1 MALFQPTIDT
11 GTQQSVRPAGGEQP
25 SAIVAMAPAIS
36 QGISQISSFFSE
48 KNKAEAAAG
57 QSAKDNKFLKNFT
70 KSTETLGEQARAKGA
85 NTSAL
90 RAKNS
95 KAFSQALETAPHLR
109 EDLIK
114 IRKEAASTSG
124 WGKTLAEGTKEE
136 QAADKLAG
144 EAFANGFVTSSMSEE
159 EATAGKEAYATIK
172 RTNMVNES
180 INKQMDLT
188 QKDKVKKQKANLVE
202 FTQGATTNFSH
213 TAQELMVQFE
223 SGKITAEE
231 FKMQLDGKM
240 QAINANATALGSEAG
255 QGYID
260 TQMST
265 IGKMHADALAAVKGQ
280 FGADVLKN
288 KNTMQL
294 EVLKSALLED
304 PELAEIVATSNL
316 LGNSNLSL
324 VQKANQ
330 VTTRVLESFATKR
343 ENTDADVVTKD
354 GEEEGQAV
362 AFKIV
367 MDRVR
372 GYNADPSS
380 FSTEDVEQLDSM
392 LNNMF
397 KGADLNQLKVR
408 SPKDLQAFAK
418 FMADPNVGKHLVK
431 SGGILPENLEAASKV
446 MKEKYSEVIYQKIRD
461 DLFNAS
467 VTVQSYSG
475 DPTGA
480 GNKSLSFPLWENVTM
495 KNSAGTIS
503 MELNKDK
510 VRSLPMKAQEALANR
525 VREFNTKTAKHLN
538 NNIRLG
544 AHLEGSNN
552 YTKFLNDNMASILG
566 VGEDPSKK
574 AAREYVE
581 ANKPAPV
588 SSPEATSTQEG
599 FRVEALKEKGFT
611 KEQMNDVLDS
621 LGLGENATGRIK
633 GEIEEAFK

>member
-57 QSAKDNKFLKNFT
+57 QSARDNKALVNYAH
-70 KSTETLGEQARAKGA
+70 SLETSGQQARVKGA
-85 NTSAL
+85 NTTAL
-90 RAKNS
+90 RAKAS
-95 KAFSQALETAPHLR
+95 KNYLDFISANPHLR
-109 EDLIK
+109 EEAFKMRMD
-114 IRKEAASTSG
+114 AASTSG
-124 WGKTLAEGTKEE
+124 VGKTLAEGTKQE
-136 QAADKLAG
+136 QEAVKVRG
-144 EAFANGFVTSSMSEE
+144 EAFSNGFVTSSMSEE
-159 EATAGKEAYATIK
+159 EAAAGVKAYTTIK
-172 RTNMVNES
+172 RTNMVSDS
-180 INKQMDLT
+180 IDKQMDI
-188 QKDKVKKQKANLVE
+188 DVKVKAKKQKANLVE
-202 FTQGATTNFSH
+202 FTQAATTNFSH

-231 FKMQLDGKM
+231 FKIQLDGKM

-265 IGKMHADALAAVKGQ
+265 ISKMHADALAAVKGQ
-280 FGADVLKN
+280 FGVDVLKN
-288 KNTMQL
+288 KNAMRLGTITS
-294 EVLKSALLED
+294 ELLED
-304 PELAEIVATSNL
+304 DELAEIVASSNL
-316 LGNSNLSL
+316 LGNSNLTL
-324 VQKANQ
+324 MQKADQ
-330 VTTRVLESFATKR
+330 VTTRVLKSFATKR
-343 ENTDADVVTKD
+343 ESTDADVVTKD

-362 AFKIV
+362 AFNIV
-367 MDRVR
+367 MDRVK

-446 MKEKYSEVIYQKIRD
+446 MKDKYSDVIHQKIQD
-461 DLFNAS
+461 EVFNAS

-480 GNKSLSFPLWENVTM
+480 GNKSLSFPLWDNVTM

-510 VRSLPMKAQEALANR
+510 VSSLPMKAQEALANR

-566 VGEDPSKK
+566 VGEDPSKR
-574 AAREYVE
+574 AAREYME
-581 ANKPAPV
+581 ATKPAPV
-588 SSPEATSTQEG
+588 SAPED
-599 FRVEALKEKGFT
+599 RVAALNAEAKSSGVDLSRQADGDYELTNGT
-611 KEQMNDVLDS
+611 II
-621 LGLGENATGRIK
+621 TIK
-633 GEIEEAFK
+633 GGQVVGTK

>member
-57 QSAKDNKFLKNFT
+57 QSASDNKVLNTFVQ
-70 KSTETLGEQARAKGA
+70 STVSRGQQARGKGA
-85 NTSAL
+85 NTTAIAVEANKDFL
-90 RAKNS
+90 K
-95 KAFSQALETAPHLR
+95 ALEASPHLR
-109 EDLIK
+109 DDLIK
-114 IRKEAASTSG
+114 IRKDAASTGG
-124 WGKTLAEGTKEE
+124 WGKTLSEGTKQE
-136 QAADKLAG
+136 QEAVKVRG
-144 EAFANGFVTSSMSEE
+144 EAFSNGFVTSSMSEE
-159 EATAGKEAYATIK
+159 EAAAGVEAYTTIK
-172 RTNMVNES
+172 RTNMVSAS
-180 INKQMDLT
+180 IDKQMDM
-188 QKDKVKKQKANLVE
+188 DVKVKTKKQKANLVD

-231 FKMQLDGKM
+231 FKTQLDGKM
-240 QAINANATALGSEAG
+240 QAINANATALGSEVG

-265 IGKMHADALAAVKGQ
+265 IGKMHADALAAIDNQ

-288 KNTMQL
+288 KIAMRLGAITS
-294 EVLKSALLED
+294 ELLED
-304 PELAEIVATSNL
+304 DELAEVVASSNL
-316 LGNSNLSL
+316 LGNSNVALM
-324 VQKANQ
+324 QKADQ
-330 VTTRVLESFATKR
+330 VTTRVLKSFATKR
-343 ENTDADVVTKD
+343 ENTDADVLTKD

-362 AFKIV
+362 AFNIV
-367 MDRVR
+367 MDRVK

-461 DLFNAS
+461 DVFNAS
-467 VTVQSYSG
+467 VTIQSYSG

-480 GNKSLSFPLWENVTM
+480 GNKSLSFPLWDNVTM

-588 SSPEATSTQEG
+588 SSPEDRVAALNAEAKKDGLDLSQYADGDYDDGEG
-599 FRVEALKEKGFT
+599 NVVT
-611 KEQMNDVLDS
+611 
-621 LGLGENATGRIK
+621 IK
-633 GEIEEAFK
+633 GGKVVGVE